1 MLSAGS
7 NSGMQ
12 CTKQEL
18 TLYDGIN
25 PPITFIGASVDLVFL
40 KDSKVQGFWT
50 FYLTF

>member
-7 NSGMQ
+7 NSRMQ
-12 CTKQEL
+12 RTKQEL

-25 PPITFIGASVDLVFL
+25 RPITFIGASVDLVFL